1 MGIITD
7 LLQSA
12 DKLNEDLALHDYVSF
27 EVFFDIMLLHCDD
40 DYSLIAEYLSDSHEF
55 QKLNYY
61 EYSFD
66 EKNDSWG
73 MIKYS
78 HDQLKDM
85 EADNEMVEP
94 ILYFLE
100 DVIDNGTFRGYCS
113 EYYFSIRELLLADAI
128 KKLGLTKEKFEFIYS
143 ALNLEFYEVHAILIE
158 NKRLKTLL
166 ANFKKS
172 YKADGEIDLLE
183 YVLESQERIDQ
194 LEKELATTKKNHT
207 GQATDILPPR
217 TANIAAKI
225 IAAMVYKLDLNPA
238 MPHSAENQDLINDA
252 LDRLGV
258 EPLGKKAIADW
269 LKAANNVS
277 I

>member
-1 MGIITD
+1 MGIIRD
-7 LLQSA
+7 LLKSE

-40 DYSLIAEYLSDSHEF
+40 DYNLIAGYLLGNSEF
-55 QKLNYY
+55 TKLNYY
-61 EYSFD
+61 EYGFD
-66 EKNDSWG
+66 EKNASWG

-78 HDQLKDM
+78 HDQQRVMDD
-85 EADNEMVEP
+85 DNEMYEP
-94 ILYFLE
+94 IPYLLE
-100 DVIDNGTFRGYCS
+100 DVILNNELSRDCS
-113 EYYFSIRELLLADAI
+113 EYYFSICELLLADAI
-128 KKLGLTKEKFEFIYS
+128 KKVGLTKEKFEFIYS
-143 ALNLEFYEVHAILIE
+143 ALNLEFYEVHAILLE

-238 MPHSAENQDLINDA
+238 MPHSAENQNLINDA

>member
-27 EVFFDIMLLHCDD
+27 EVFFNIMLLHCDD
-40 DYSLIAEYLSDSHEF
+40 DYSLIAQYLSDSHEF
-55 QKLNYY
+55 KKLNYY
-61 EYSFD
+61 EYGFD

-78 HDQLKDM
+78 HDQLKDVD
-85 EADNEMVEP
+85 ANNEMDEP

-100 DVIDNGTFRGYCS
+100 DVIDNNKLRGYCS

-128 KKLGLTKEKFEFIYS
+128 KKVGLTKEKFEFIYS
-143 ALNLEFYEVHAILIE
+143 ALNLEFYEVHAILLE

-183 YVLESQERIDQ
+183 YVLESQERIYQ
-194 LEKELATTKKNHT
+194 LEKELAATKKNHT

-225 IAAMVYKLDLNPA
+225 IAAMAYKLDLNPA
-238 MPHSAENQDLINDA
+238 IPHSAENQNLINDA

>member
-1 MGIITD
+1 
-7 LLQSA
+7 
-12 DKLNEDLALHDYVSF
+12 
-27 EVFFDIMLLHCDD
+27 
-40 DYSLIAEYLSDSHEF
+40 
-55 QKLNYY
+55 
-61 EYSFD
+61 
-66 EKNDSWG
+66 